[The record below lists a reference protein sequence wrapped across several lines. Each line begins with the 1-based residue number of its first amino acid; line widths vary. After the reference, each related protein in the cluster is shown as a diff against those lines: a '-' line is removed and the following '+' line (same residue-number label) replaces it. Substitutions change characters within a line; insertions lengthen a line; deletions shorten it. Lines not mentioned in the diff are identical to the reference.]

1 MERPPEHVLAAF
13 GLVGL
18 RPVPL
23 GSSWEGGWRCG
34 EVVLSMVADH
44 ARAAWSAKVRETLF
58 VDGVRLARPVRST
71 DGRYVVAGWR
81 ADTFVAGTPEP
92 RHDEVVSAAVRL
104 HEATAKL
111 ERPRFLTQPP
121 VAPWADVDVFIA
133 ADRAAWEE
141 RPLHSLPP
149 GARVSP
155 GSADGQRS
163 IELINQLAA
172 LRRPTKSPSQL
183 VHGDLYGTVLF
194 AGTAAPG
201 ITDITPY
208 WRPASWAAGV
218 VVVDALSWG
227 EADDGLIERWSPLP
241 EWPQML
247 LRALMFRL
255 AVHALHPR
263 STAAAFPGLA
273 RTAALVRLVL
283 YDGRTRG
290 APRLAGI
297 RPIHGE
303 HPFGAQ
309 QLQLPG
315 GQMRGGATGRGDHP
329 MPRQVRR
336 VGAHD
341 PANDA
346 RAGKPCGRSDVA
358 VGRHPTGRDRGDQR
372 AHGLDLFVGDGRHGY
387 SCLSCLRITAAVSA
401 GRACATM

>member
-1 MERPPEHVLAAF
+1 
-13 GLVGL
+13 
-18 RPVPL
+18 
-23 GSSWEGGWRCG
+23 
-34 EVVLSMVADH
+34 VVLSTVADH

-71 DGRYVVAGWR
+71 DGRYVVSGWR

-121 VAPWADVDVFIA
+121 SAPWSDVDVFIA

-141 RPLHSLPP
+141 RPLNALPP
-149 GARVSP
+149 GARLGP
-155 GSADGQRS
+155 ASADGQRS
-163 IELINQLAA
+163 MDLINQLAG
-172 LRRPTKSPSQL
+172 LRRPTRSPSQL

-218 VVVDALSWG
+218 VVVDALAWG
-227 EADDGLIERWSPLP
+227 EADDGLVERWAPLP

-255 AVHALHPR
+255 SVHALHPR
-263 STAAAFPGLA
+263 STAAAFAGLS

-283 YDGRTRG
+283 
-290 APRLAGI
+290 
-297 RPIHGE
+297 
-303 HPFGAQ
+303 
-309 QLQLPG
+309 
-315 GQMRGGATGRGDHP
+315 
-329 MPRQVRR
+329 
-336 VGAHD
+336 
-341 PANDA
+341 
-346 RAGKPCGRSDVA
+346 
-358 VGRHPTGRDRGDQR
+358 
-372 AHGLDLFVGDGRHGY
+372 
-387 SCLSCLRITAAVSA
+387 
-401 GRACATM
+401 

>member
-1 MERPPEHVLAAF
+1 VLAAF
-13 GLVGL
+13 GVSGV

-23 GSSWEGGWRCG
+23 GAGWEGGWRCG
-34 EVVLSMVADH
+34 EVVLTMVADH

-81 ADTFVAGTPEP
+81 ADTFVVGTPEP

-121 VAPWADVDVFIA
+121 VAPWGDVDVFIA

-141 RPLHSLPP
+141 RPLQSWPSA
-149 GARVSP
+149 ARVSP
-155 GSADGQRS
+155 GSSDGQRS
-163 IELINQLAA
+163 IDLINQLAV
-172 LRRPTKSPSQL
+172 LRRPTKNPSQL

-227 EADDGLIERWSPLP
+227 DADDGLIERWSTLP

-247 LRALMFRL
+247 LRALIFRL

-263 STAAAFPGLA
+263 STSAAFPGLA

-283 YDGRTRG
+283 
-290 APRLAGI
+290 
-297 RPIHGE
+297 
-303 HPFGAQ
+303 
-309 QLQLPG
+309 
-315 GQMRGGATGRGDHP
+315 
-329 MPRQVRR
+329 
-336 VGAHD
+336 
-341 PANDA
+341 
-346 RAGKPCGRSDVA
+346 
-358 VGRHPTGRDRGDQR
+358 
-372 AHGLDLFVGDGRHGY
+372 
-387 SCLSCLRITAAVSA
+387 
-401 GRACATM
+401 